1 LIGSAFFVGSGLDR
15 VKELLIPRKTFCL
28 IGSSGVGKTT
38 LLNHLMGGA
47 LFETQTVREKDGKG
61 KHTTNRRHLVNLKNG
76 VLVIDTP
83 GMRELGNIAVESS
96 LYGTFN
102 QIQKSTSFGRGS
114 LLRPLMNISVT
125 LNKSYIDMKNLIP
138 KPTP

>member
-1 LIGSAFFVGSGLDR
+1 
-15 VKELLIPRKTFCL
+15 
-28 IGSSGVGKTT
+28 
-38 LLNHLMGGA
+38 
-47 LFETQTVREKDGKG
+47 
-61 KHTTNRRHLVNLKNG
+61 LKNG